1 MMCDENC
8 CKRCRRRIASAYL
21 LRLRGYEEAAMILK
35 NRYEYA
41 LYVHKPEADYLLSEF
56 REMEREE
63 NMVRREL
70 FRSLSA
76 MDNDYSR
83 KVLWQ
88 LYIERKQPDE
98 AAKWLP
104 LDDLLQ
110 VNWLPADVLVIREI
124 ERTEERTV
132 TRELTF
138 TPEN

>member
-1 MMCDENC
+1 MMCDGNC

-41 LYVHKPEADYLLSEF
+41 LYVHNPEADYLLSEF

-83 KVLWQ
+83 EVLWQ

-98 AAKWLP
+98 AAK
-104 LDDLLQ
+104 LLGISERMVRKLQ
-110 VNWLPADVLVIREI
+110 MKGLRSLEVPIEFINAVIR
-124 ERTEERTV
+124 RWKDNR
-132 TRELTF
+132 
-138 TPEN
+138 

>member
-41 LYVHKPEADYLLSEF
+41 LYVHNPEADYLLSEF

-98 AAKWLP
+98 AAKWLGISERMVRK
-104 LDDLLQ
+104 LQ
-110 VNWLPADVLVIREI
+110 MKGLRSLVVPREFINAVIR
-124 ERTEERTV
+124 RWKDNR
-132 TRELTF
+132 
-138 TPEN
+138 

>member
-1 MMCDENC
+1 
-8 CKRCRRRIASAYL
+8 
-21 LRLRGYEEAAMILK
+21 MILK

-41 LYVHKPEADYLLSEF
+41 LYVHNPEADYLLSEF

-98 AAKWLP
+98 AAKWLGISERMVRK
-104 LDDLLQ
+104 LQ
-110 VNWLPADVLVIREI
+110 MKGLRSLVVPREFINAVIR
-124 ERTEERTV
+124 RWKDNR
-132 TRELTF
+132 
-138 TPEN
+138 

>member
-41 LYVHKPEADYLLSEF
+41 LYVHNSEADYLLSEF

-98 AAKWLP
+98 AAK
-104 LDDLLQ
+104 LLGISERMVRKLQ
-110 VNWLPADVLVIREI
+110 MKGLRSLVVPREFINAVIR
-124 ERTEERTV
+124 RWKDNR
-132 TRELTF
+132 
-138 TPEN
+138 